1 PREYASRAR
10 FIILGPRSGAPSG
23 QDNTML
29 MVHARD
35 RVGALLEVLQI
46 FASRN
51 VNVRQIENRPVPGDA
66 TGAQARFFLEVSGHH
81 EDAAL
86 VDTVK
91 DLEASGATV
100 KVLGSYP
107 APHWVEER

>member
-1 PREYASRAR
+1 
-10 FIILGPRSGAPSG
+10 
-23 QDNTML
+23 ML

-35 RVGALLEVLQI
+35 RIGALLEVLQV

-66 TGAQARFFLEVSGHH
+66 TGTQARFFLEVTGHH
-81 EDAAL
+81 EDPPLRDAVA
-86 VDTVK
+86 
-91 DLEASGATV
+91 DLQNQEAKV

-107 APHWVEER
+107 APRWVEER